1 MTNAILAVV
10 SAIVVFW
17 LKRKLAREQNEKEQ
31 LKATLHKIDKMVAD
45 GNADS
50 VNEFLDVNLRVQDSG
65 RGNSGK
71 QKNKKS

>member
-1 MTNAILAVV
+1 VTNAILAVV

-31 LKATLHKIDKMVAD
+31 LKATLHKIDKMVAEGD
-45 GNADS
+45 ADS
-50 VNEFLDVNLRVQDSG
+50 LNKFVDINLRVQDSG